1 MKGKILS
8 EAVEKEI
15 QENVEKVIRS
25 VQTELNKQEIEE
37 IIETILPDID
47 KIISNKIKQHFIEI
61 AEFIINKFKNNS

>member
-15 QENVEKVIRS
+15 QENVEKIIRS
-25 VQTELNKQEIEE
+25 VQTELNKKEIEE

-47 KIISNKIKQHFIEI
+47 KIISNKVKQHFIEI
-61 AEFIINKFKNNS
+61 AVFITNKLKKQ